1 MHLPLA
7 SRSKKS
13 SGFPNCPIFWLVTNR
28 QARCYTVLNC
38 EDLNESAMNP
48 ISAFFVRNIIIV
60 FFFYGLVFFI
70 MGVALLLASRRQS
83 EFHFAQAIRPLA
95 AFGLLHGIHEWY
107 EMYQKYAALTGGYS
121 PAVWEESMRLA
132 LLAAS
137 FVALLFFGVKL
148 LDGGRAGRWR
158 YLPVAGMVALW
169 GMGTLVVALRFE
181 PAPMETIAVADVLA
195 RYSLGIPGTLLG
207 AWALMAQQ
215 RTFREHNMPQF
226 GRALVWC
233 AAALLLY
240 GVFGQLFARPTLL
253 FPTQFINS
261 TLFLQWTGIPVQ
273 LFRAMM
279 AAAMTFYMV
288 HALRAFEVEDQRRL
302 EQALQAERHQ
312 RREVERLNSELRL
325 TARELSLLLTLS
337 NDLATPLGL
346 QDRLTQALSEIVR
359 SLAFPKQGMI
369 LLNGREMKVVEVHA
383 TVGFTENLGSNKE
396 GNPRYL
402 LARTVGE
409 RCIEKG
415 VAVCCH
421 QDGQIIDFTM
431 ESLIFGERCQQHLS
445 PTTMLALPLAT
456 GQETT
461 GSLVLVR
468 PQEEERPLPIEE
480 LELMA
485 AIAHQLALSIENAR
499 LTWRAQRHEKLLASL
514 LDQVVDAQEAERQRI
529 ARELHDATGQSL
541 TAISLGLRGIGRVVE
556 EQAPAVAAS
565 LREIESY
572 STSALGEL
580 RRIIADLRP
589 SQLDDLGLA
598 AALRWYVQAF
608 QARRGITAEFVLHGE
623 AIRLPVE
630 TETVLFR
637 ITQEA
642 LTNVA
647 KHAQAT
653 HVTVSLEIQAGAVT
667 VTIADNGAGFEARSV
682 LNGERPYTSG
692 WGLIGIR
699 ERARLLGGQCTI
711 DSTPGEGSRISV
723 TIPLAEPST
732 VKALHPAGM
741 MNQE

>member
-1 MHLPLA
+1 
-7 SRSKKS
+7 
-13 SGFPNCPIFWLVTNR
+13 
-28 QARCYTVLNC
+28 
-38 EDLNESAMNP
+38 MNP

-60 FFFYGLVFFI
+60 FFFYGLAFFV
-70 MGVALLLASRRQS
+70 MGLALLLASRRQS
-83 EFHFAQAIRPLA
+83 EFRFAQAIRPLA

-148 LDGGRAGRWR
+148 LEGGQAGRWR

-169 GMGTLVVALRFE
+169 GTGTLVVALRFE
-181 PAPMETIAVADVLA
+181 PTPMETIAVADVLA

-215 RTFREHNMPQF
+215 RTFREHSMPQF

-233 AAALLLY
+233 ATALLLY
-240 GVFGQLFARPTLL
+240 GVFGQIFARPTLL

-325 TARELSLLLTLS
+325 TARELALLLTLS

-359 SLAFPKQGMI
+359 SLAFPKQGII
-369 LLNGREMKVVEVHA
+369 LLAGPEMKTVEVHA
-383 TVGFTENLGSNKE
+383 TVGFTENLGSDKE
-396 GNPRYL
+396 VGDPRYL

-421 QDGQIIDFTM
+421 QDGWIIDFTM
-431 ESLIFGERCQQHLS
+431 ESLILGERCRQHLS

-499 LTWRAQRHEKLLASL
+499 LTWHAQRHEKLLASL

-556 EQAPAVAAS
+556 EKAPTVAAS
-565 LREIESY
+565 LHEIESY

-598 AALRWYVQAF
+598 AALHWYVQAF
-608 QARRGITAEFVLHGE
+608 QARRSIEAEFVLHGE
-623 AIRLPVE
+623 ASRLPVE

-653 HVTVSLEIQAGAVT
+653 QVTVSLEIQADAVT

-682 LNGERPYTSG
+682 LNGERPHTSG

-699 ERARLLGGQCTI
+699 ERTRLLGGQCTI
-711 DSTPGEGSRISV
+711 DSTPAEGSRISV
-723 TIPLAEPST
+723 TIPLMRAGRPQSIEPPQPKGALRDAEDTAVAS
-732 VKALHPAGM
+732 
-741 MNQE
+741 